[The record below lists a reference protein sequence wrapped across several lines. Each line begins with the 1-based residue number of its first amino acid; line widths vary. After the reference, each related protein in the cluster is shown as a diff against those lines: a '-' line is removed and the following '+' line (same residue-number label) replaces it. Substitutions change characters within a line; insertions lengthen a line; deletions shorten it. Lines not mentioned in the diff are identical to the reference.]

1 MDAKQCGSDVITG
14 SFSELFVVIA
24 ESAATLIGL
33 LFVAVT
39 VAKRRIEA
47 GSEEIGDFRAAAS
60 LFAFTNALV
69 VSLYG
74 LVPGNNAGYPS
85 LVMGVLGILFVGAGV
100 RTTLAQPVR
109 QQRRRHQLPLILGLA
124 AVFFFELIYGV
135 GLLNNPKA
143 TGDLSIIGDVLIAS
157 LLIGIGRAWELVG
170 SWNTGIVSSIR
181 YMFGHQPSNLD
192 E

>member
-1 MDAKQCGSDVITG
+1 MITG

-39 VAKRRIEA
+39 VAKRRNDA

-85 LVMGVLGILFVGAGV
+85 LIMGVLGILFVGAGV

-109 QQRRRHQLPLILGLA
+109 RQRRSHQLPLIMGLA
-124 AVFFFELIYGV
+124 AVFVFEIIYGLR
-135 GLLNNPKA
+135 LLDNPKA
-143 TGDLSIIGDVLIAS
+143 SGDLSIIGDVLIAS

-170 SWNTGIVSSIR
+170 SWDTGMISSIR
-181 YMFGHQPSNLD
+181 YMFGHPPSHVD

>member
-1 MDAKQCGSDVITG
+1 MVTG
-14 SFSELFVVIA
+14 SFTELFVVIA

-39 VAKRRIEA
+39 VARRRVDP

-74 LVPGNNAGYPS
+74 IVPGNNTGYPS
-85 LVMGVLGILFVGAGV
+85 LIMGILGILFVGAGV
-100 RTTLAQPVR
+100 RTTLALPVR
-109 QQRRRHQLPLILGLA
+109 QQRRRHQLPLIVGLV
-124 AVFFFELIYGV
+124 AVFGFQIDYGIE
-135 GLLNNPKA
+135 LLNHPRA
-143 TGDLSIIGDVLIAS
+143 SGDLGIVGDVLIAS

-170 SWNTGIVSSIR
+170 SWDTGMISSIR
-181 YMFGHQPSNLD
+181 YLFGHPPRVD

>member
-1 MDAKQCGSDVITG
+1 VITG
-14 SFSELFVVIA
+14 SFSEFFVVIA

-39 VAKRRIEA
+39 VAKRRVDA

-85 LVMGVLGILFVGAGV
+85 LIMGILGILFVGAGV
-100 RTTLAQPVR
+100 RTTLAQPAG
-109 QQRRRHQLPLILGLA
+109 QQRRSHQFPLILGLA
-124 AVFFFELIYGV
+124 AVFVFQIIYGLR
-135 GLLNNPKA
+135 LLNHPRA
-143 TGDLSIIGDVLIAS
+143 SGDLSIIGDVLIAS

-170 SWNTGIVSSIR
+170 SWDTGIVSSIR
-181 YMFGHQPSNLD
+181 YMFGHPPPRVD